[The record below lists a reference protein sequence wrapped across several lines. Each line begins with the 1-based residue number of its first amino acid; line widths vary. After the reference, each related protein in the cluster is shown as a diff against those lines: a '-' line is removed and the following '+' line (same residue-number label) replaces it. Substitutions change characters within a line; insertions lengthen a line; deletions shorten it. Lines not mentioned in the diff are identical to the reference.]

1 MAREKIT
8 SEKEEKLEEKL
19 LKITRVSKTVKGGR
33 KMSFSV
39 LAAVGDQ
46 NGSIGIGLGKAN
58 GVPDAIKKAIAKL
71 REVW

>member
-1 MAREKIT
+1 MAREKFT

-46 NGSIGIGLGKAN
+46 NGSIGIGLGKQT
-58 GVPDAIKKAIAKL
+58 VF
-71 REVW
+71 RMQ

>member
-1 MAREKIT
+1 MAKDRVT
-8 SEKEEKLEEKL
+8 SEKEDKLEEKL

-46 NGSIGIGLGKAN
+46 NGSIGIGLEKQM
-58 GVPDAIKKAIAKL
+58 VSL
-71 REVW
+71 TR